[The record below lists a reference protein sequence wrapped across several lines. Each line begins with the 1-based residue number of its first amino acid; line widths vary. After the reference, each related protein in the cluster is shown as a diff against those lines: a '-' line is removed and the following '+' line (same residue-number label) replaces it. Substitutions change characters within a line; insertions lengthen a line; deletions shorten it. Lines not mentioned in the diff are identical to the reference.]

1 MSQTIQRRALWLVGA
16 TAAWDIVEAAAAL
29 ILGIQASSVALTA
42 FGLDSVIEIVAACT
56 LLWRL
61 RLEFRGETEATV
73 ERAERK
79 ALRLVG
85 WTFLLLATYVT
96 VRGGLMLLGGHAS
109 ETSALGIAL
118 AVAALAVMGT
128 LAWAKLRAATLIGSR
143 ALRAEARESIACMY
157 LSAALL
163 VGLSVHSLF
172 GWWWGDPVAA
182 LAMVPW
188 LVREGRESLA
198 EAAELA
204 AEG

>member
-1 MSQTIQRRALWLVGA
+1 MSETIQRRAMWLVSA
-16 TAAWDIVEAAAAL
+16 TAAWDTIEAVAAL
-29 ILGIQASSVALTA
+29 VLGIRASSVALTA
-42 FGLDSVIEIVAACT
+42 FGLDSVIEIAAACT

-61 RLEFRGETEATV
+61 RLEFRGETETTV

-85 WTFLLLATYVT
+85 WTFLLLAAYVT
-96 VRGGLMLLGGHAS
+96 VRAGLMLLRGQPA

-128 LAWAKLRAATLIGSR
+128 LAWAKLRAAALIGSR

-172 GWWWGDPVAA
+172 GWWWGDPLAA

-188 LVREGRESLA
+188 LVHEGREALA
-198 EAAELA
+198 EASELP